1 MGRASLLL
9 DQQREIYSSGAVV
22 RGIASRGFCRN
33 SNLNVDI
40 AFESLDPDGCDHVIL
55 PDRKNAAIPY
65 GYDRLARNI
74 EAAYPGQ
81 GVRVQ
86 ALKQIR

>member
-1 MGRASLLL
+1 MSRASPLL

-55 PDRKNAAIPY
+55 PDRKNAAIPKKPQ
-65 GYDRLARNI
+65 
-74 EAAYPGQ
+74 AALG
-81 GVRVQ
+81 G
-86 ALKQIR
+86 ALPTPLPLFPWR